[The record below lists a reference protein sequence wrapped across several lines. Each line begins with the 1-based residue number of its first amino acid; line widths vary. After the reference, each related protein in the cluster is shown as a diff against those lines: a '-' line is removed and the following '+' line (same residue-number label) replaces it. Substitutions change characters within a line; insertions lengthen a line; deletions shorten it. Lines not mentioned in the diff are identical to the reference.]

1 MTQGSRRREAE
12 CWECT
17 GDPDRPAW
25 TSGVATITPTPLKY
39 DSDPTPKAN
48 RLGEETT
55 TRQPTLPDA
64 ALGLD
69 RCMEL
74 RLGRVQDQ
82 EARTQP
88 RAPRGRGGA
97 TPGPDTDPKLNA
109 QWVSLS

>member
-1 MTQGSRRREAE
+1 MHGTSTRMGAGPRRRV
-12 CWECT
+12 
-17 GDPDRPAW
+17 PNPAPHVV
-25 TSGVATITPTPLKY
+25 GEVPLLGPTLH

-55 TRQPTLPDA
+55 TRQPTRPDA

>member
-1 MTQGSRRREAE
+1 MGVGPRRRVPNLAPHVVGEVPLL
-12 CWECT
+12 
-17 GDPDRPAW
+17 G
-25 TSGVATITPTPLKY
+25 PTLH